1 MNKPLIAITPSYDG
15 SLVRGKVKVS
25 GEYLNALWQAG
36 AMPVPVTWLDPKTPE
51 GAKKLAEYTEIFDG
65 FLFSG
70 GVDIDPHIYGDTEIH
85 PKTDI
90 CAERDAFELALFDSV
105 WKNTDK
111 PILGICR

>member
-51 GAKKLAEYTEIFDG
+51 GAKKLAERMSFKKA
-65 FLFSG
+65 L
-70 GVDIDPHIYGDTEIH
+70 HIH
-85 PKTDI
+85 
-90 CAERDAFELALFDSV
+90 RDLRRLPV
-105 WKNTDK
+105 QRRRR
-111 PILGICR
+111 C